1 MKRWEDKINFKGMK
15 RREEKLKSLKGEK
28 IKDSSNLEEMIIED
42 MNKLEEI
49 LLNQIPEDQLESLWA
64 DQHI

>member
-1 MKRWEDKINFKGMK
+1 MK

-49 LLNQIPEDQLESLWA
+49 LLNQIPEDQLESL
-64 DQHI
+64 